1 MKKMTTGFIGA
12 LLCLTTT
19 ATSSLAGSSC
29 WNGRCN
35 SWNHHHS
42 GGIGTGAAVALGLGA
57 FALGAAAAGAYPW
70 RAPISMPPF
79 YTWLPGPYPYVTP
92 HACWNF
98 YASWYFPC

>member
-1 MKKMTTGFIGA
+1 MKKTATLIAAAA
-12 LLCLTTT
+12 LAVTTT
-19 ATSSLAGSSC
+19 APSYAGSSC

-35 SWNHHHS
+35 SWNHHG

-57 FALGAAAAGAYPW
+57 FALGAAVAPAYPW